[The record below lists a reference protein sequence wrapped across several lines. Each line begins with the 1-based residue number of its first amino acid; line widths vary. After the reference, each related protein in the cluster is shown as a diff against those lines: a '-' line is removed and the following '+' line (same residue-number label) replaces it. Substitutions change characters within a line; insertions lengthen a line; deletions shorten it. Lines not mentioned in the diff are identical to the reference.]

1 MRTFSFGFK
10 AMLLAFG
17 LAAVSFACSKDDDD
31 DNNTPATPTIS
42 QKAAQDADLSV
53 FVQVLEATGLTA
65 TLNDNSSKFTVF
77 APTNAAFTQLLTDL
91 GVANLT
97 ELVAAVGIDAVR
109 EIVKYHVIGAEVR
122 SSAVT
127 TGYVNTLGVSST
139 NHNLSMFIDASNGV
153 KLNNKATVTTV
164 DILASNGVI
173 HKIDKVLLLPTILD
187 LVAANSNY
195 SSLAAAVTAA
205 APNIA
210 ASLAD
215 NSVKLTLFAPTNA
228 AFSAA
233 LTALNFSSL
242 QELVTTLGVPQVSN
256 ILLYHGLNSQVRAAQ
271 VTAGIKPTLLP
282 NANITIQI
290 NGSTV
295 EILDGAGRLSQVT
308 ATDIQAVNGVI
319 HSINGVLLPQ

>member
-205 APNIA
+205 A
-210 ASLAD
+210 L
-215 NSVKLTLFAPTNA
+215 
-228 AFSAA
+228 
-233 LTALNFSSL
+233 
-242 QELVTTLGVPQVSN
+242 
-256 ILLYHGLNSQVRAAQ
+256 
-271 VTAGIKPTLLP
+271 
-282 NANITIQI
+282 
-290 NGSTV
+290 
-295 EILDGAGRLSQVT
+295 
-308 ATDIQAVNGVI
+308 
-319 HSINGVLLPQ
+319 